1 MYKVFIDHK
10 PILFVNESEALPNLF
25 SVRIVAMKNFLTDL
39 KPFMPKI
46 TIDNPL
52 VVVCKDKVES
62 FNAVFKGF
70 QLIEASGGIVR
81 RNNKILMIFRNGLW
95 DIPKG
100 KVETGEDYETAGIR
114 EVEEECGIVNPII
127 ETFLCET
134 YHTYVFKETNVLK
147 KTMWYVM
154 NYSGPEALVPQTE
167 EGITNVKWF
176 SKEEFFEVRGNTYGS
191 INEVIDQ
198 YRASFLES

>member
-1 MYKVFIDHK
+1 
-10 PILFVNESEALPNLF
+10 
-25 SVRIVAMKNFLTDL
+25 
-39 KPFMPKI
+39 
-46 TIDNPL
+46 
-52 VVVCKDKVES
+52 
-62 FNAVFKGF
+62 
-70 QLIEASGGIVR
+70 
-81 RNNKILMIFRNGLW
+81 MIFRNGLW

-134 YHTYVFKETNVLK
+134 YHTYVFKGTNVLK

-154 NYSGPEALVPQTE
+154 NYSGPKVLVPQTE

-191 INEVIDQ
+191 INEVIDR
-198 YRASFLES
+198 YRTSFLES